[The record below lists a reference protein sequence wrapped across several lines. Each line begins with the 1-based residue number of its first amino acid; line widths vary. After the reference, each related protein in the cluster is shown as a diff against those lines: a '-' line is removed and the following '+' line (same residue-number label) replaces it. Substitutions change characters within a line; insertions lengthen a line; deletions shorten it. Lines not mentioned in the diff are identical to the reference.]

1 MIRLIALDYDW
12 TVAARKQPVDE
23 TMVNYICQWEELG
36 IETVIASGRPYRS
49 LKSEMAPYKG
59 ELALISN
66 NGNLIRYKNS
76 EETLDKHA
84 FDRAVIRPLTEAI
97 EARGL
102 HPIFHVDS
110 YDKGYDLVTLFE
122 QTEREASYVVFYENM
137 YIKMTLDELLK
148 EDVLAVAGY
157 ATPDVFEDLIRE
169 PVIKEGGLTAHS
181 LKSRDPKL
189 SLFEIIG
196 KGSDK
201 WRGLRTYGELK
212 NIAPEEMIVVG
223 DDRNDAAMIAHA
235 GIGIAMAS
243 APEDV
248 KASADM
254 ICDEPPEEY
263 GAFKLVDAMIRKEVD
278 DEH

>member
-1 MIRLIALDYDW
+1 MIRLIALDYDG
-12 TVAARKQPVDE
+12 TIAARKQPVDK
-23 TMVNYICQWEELG
+23 TMVNFIRRWKDLG

-49 LKSEMAPYKG
+49 LKSEMAPYND

-76 EETLDKHA
+76 EETLNKHA
-84 FDRAVIRPLTEAI
+84 FDQGVIRPLTQAI

-122 QTEREASYVVFYENM
+122 QTERESSYVVFYENM
-137 YIKMTLDELLK
+137 YKKMTLDELLK
-148 EDVLAVAGY
+148 EDVLALAGY
-157 ATPDVFEDLIRE
+157 ATPEVFEDLIRE
-169 PVIKEGGLTAHS
+169 PVIKEEGLTAHL

-196 KGSDK
+196 KGSNK

-212 NIAPEEMIVVG
+212 SIVPEEMIVVG
-223 DDRNDAAMIAHA
+223 DDRNDEAMIAHA

-248 KASADM
+248 KASANI

-278 DEH
+278 HEH